1 MKTFIRGI
9 LTTVLVFIFTLIPT
23 VIYAEKMVDEDLIG
37 EYFKEEMTSQMTT
50 ALTENLEGLTEEEYN
65 EIKSAIENDE
75 EINAFINKY
84 SNRIIEDLSKEE
96 IDDINLEEDFRNILL
111 GNKDIIEIAI
121 EEEITDEQLN
131 QIMDEVMVDGNTEN
145 AYQQILKEAK
155 KELPRDAQAMVDS
168 YNTITSDQFIIVSVI
183 ISIIVT
189 VIIALLKKPYYKWI
203 VNVGIAGI
211 IAALFI
217 TLIGESISLIGNI
230 VIESM
235 KGTLKISATPMLI
248 TSGVMLV
255 ISIGLI
261 VINSIL
267 DKNKEKKNAIS

>member
-145 AYQQILKEAK
+145 AYQQIIKEAK

-248 TSGVMLV
+248 TSEVMLV

>member
-145 AYQQILKEAK
+145 AYQQIIKEAK